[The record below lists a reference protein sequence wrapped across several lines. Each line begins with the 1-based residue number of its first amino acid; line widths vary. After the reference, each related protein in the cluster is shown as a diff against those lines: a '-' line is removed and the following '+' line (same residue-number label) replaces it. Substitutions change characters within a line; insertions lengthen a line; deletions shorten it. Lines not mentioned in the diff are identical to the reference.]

1 MGGKTVKE
9 KLMKYGIW
17 VAIGAV
23 GLVVVVG
30 VPLGISLFM
39 LGQISDKVDSVSAPA
54 SEAKVAITKEN
65 VVKLEPFITNLA
77 DTASPK
83 YISLT
88 VELVLSK
95 DGKKETID
103 ANIPLVRDTIVALLG
118 SKKSQE
124 VSGEAGANTL
134 KNEIQT
140 RLNTSLGG
148 KNPIAKV
155 LITDLVIQH

>member
-17 VAIGAV
+17 VAIGVV

-39 LGQISDKVDSVSAPA
+39 LGQIKDKVESVSASA
-54 SEAKVAITKEN
+54 SEPKVAITKDN
-65 VVKLEPFITNLA
+65 VVKLNPFITNLA
-77 DTASPK
+77 DTTSPK

-88 VELVLSK
+88 VELVLTS
-95 DGKKETID
+95 DKEKENID
-103 ANIPLVRDTIVALLG
+103 ANLPLVRDTVVALLS

-140 RLNTSLGG
+140 RLNTALGG

>member
-1 MGGKTVKE
+1 MKE

-17 VAIGAV
+17 VVVGVV

-39 LGQISDKVDSVSAPA
+39 LGKISDKVDSVSASA
-54 SEAKVAITKEN
+54 SEPKVAITKEN
-65 VVKLEPFITNLA
+65 VVKLNPFITNLA
-77 DTASPK
+77 DTTSPK

-88 VELVLSK
+88 VELVLTS
-95 DGKKETID
+95 DKEKESVD
-103 ANIPLVRDTIVALLG
+103 ANLPLVRDTIVALL
-118 SKKSQE
+118 SAKKSQE

-140 RLNTSLGG
+140 RLNTALGG